1 MGPPFYVVCE
11 PREGLAACSSAKGVP
26 LFLSYFKTLSIGLV
40 PGIEPATSRSAFP
53 AHSSDQANTA
63 MVEIAHF
70 GVHCFAT
77 ARNLLEIK
85 YPMNEVFK
93 WPKNYGTRDLPPNF
107 CVFLFLNTPNAP
119 YNE

>member
-53 AHSSDQANTA
+53 PHSSDQANTA
-63 MVEIAHF
+63 MVEPKKSLILAFIA
-70 GVHCFAT
+70 
-77 ARNLLEIK
+77 LQQLEICLK
-85 YPMNEVFK
+85 
-93 WPKNYGTRDLPPNF
+93 
-107 CVFLFLNTPNAP
+107 
-119 YNE
+119 